1 MARYRLVR
9 PWTPEADEA
18 LILLFKGGRTI
29 RSIAAKL
36 RRTEGSIRARAN
48 FLGLS
53 GDRRTEV
60 ANSKQ
65 K

>member
-1 MARYRLVR
+1 MPISPVSFF
-9 PWTPEADEA
+9 
-18 LILLFKGGRTI
+18 LFVNLWAGFFV
-29 RSIAAKL
+29 SIAAKL
-36 RRTEGSIRARAN
+36 RRTEESIRARAN

-53 GDRRTEV
+53 ADRRTEV